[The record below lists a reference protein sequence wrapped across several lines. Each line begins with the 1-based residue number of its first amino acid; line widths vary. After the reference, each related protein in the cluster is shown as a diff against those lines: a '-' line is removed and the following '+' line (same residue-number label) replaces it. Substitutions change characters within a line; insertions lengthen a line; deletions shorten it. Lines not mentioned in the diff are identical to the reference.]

1 MNDELAVCCGGWRRA
16 GETEGARRMPAA
28 VPARLGARNA
38 EPRAR
43 RQDDS
48 VALLGRIKG
57 VKEGD
62 GERP

>member
-1 MNDELAVCCGGWRRA
+1 
-16 GETEGARRMPAA
+16 MPAA